1 METPQSLSK
10 LIAAELTTLQP
21 EYTTETVKWEFRGEV
36 DDGIDLVSDMIALL
50 QFESNTEE
58 IYGNRT
64 QRLIG
69 SLTGQF
75 LIGERTA
82 DECEEHLKVMSQV
95 IMDYIGSLRYTEVG
109 DAVVLQG
116 TTDVI
121 SYSIGQ
127 DKQHYGWSIPL
138 DLVVQF

>member
-1 METPQSLSK
+1 M
-10 LIAAELTTLQP
+10 AAELTNLQP
-21 EYTTETVKWEFRGEV
+21 EYTTSEVKWDFRGEV
-36 DDGIDLVSDMIALL
+36 DDDIDLVSDMIALL

-64 QRLIG
+64 QRLVG

-75 LIGERTA
+75 LIGARTA
-82 DECEEHLKVMSQV
+82 AECEQHLNVMSQV
-95 IMDYIGSLRYTEVG
+95 IMDYIGGLKYTEVG

-127 DKQHYGWSIPL
+127 DKNHFGWSIPI